1 MTRFLFDHQTNRTN
15 QTNRTHRTQCKDE
28 GTKLNKWLLVNVQNS
43 KEFACQV
50 LNRDVW
56 SNQTVKDI
64 IKEHFIFWQIYHEQ
78 AEGQR
83 YIQFYN
89 VHEYPHVSILDPRT
103 GEKLSSF
110 SVGDADSLCEFI
122 TEFINEHPTPNG
134 KQNHASQTPS
144 SSSGPSSSHRD
155 SLSKVG
161 GALSPVGS
169 RLEYPLF
176 ASHYSCES
184 LLLNSENL

>member
-1 MTRFLFDHQTNRTN
+1 M
-15 QTNRTHRTQCKDE
+15 
-28 GTKLNKWLLVNVQNS
+28 QNS

-56 SNQTVKDI
+56 SNATIKDI
-64 IKEHFIFWQIYHEQ
+64 VKEHFIFWQVYHEQ

-103 GEKLSSF
+103 GEKLRTF
-110 SVGDADSLCEFI
+110 SAGDADSLCEFI

-134 KQNHASQTPS
+134 KVNNASSTPS
-144 SSSGPSSSHRD
+144 SSSAPSSSQMD
-155 SLSKVG
+155 FLAAKVG
-161 GALSPVGS
+161 DPFSS
-169 RLEYPLF
+169 LF
-176 ASHYSCES
+176 RAFSSKMKQRTDYSCES
-184 LLLNSENL
+184 FFS